1 MTNVEQQG
9 QWLQDVRGGSVFQ
22 TKRIRKAP
30 EESVLL
36 LVVIRFRLQKRG
48 EILTSG
54 GSIHHGTE
62 VVLFQPPHGF
72 SDQAA
77 QLFGG

>member
-9 QWLQDVRGGSVFQ
+9 QGLQGVRGGSVFQ
-22 TKRIRKAP
+22 TKRICKAP

-48 EILTSG
+48 EILKSPLCG
-54 GSIHHGTE
+54 E
-62 VVLFQPPHGF
+62 ECVV
-72 SDQAA
+72 
-77 QLFGG
+77 